1 MTESEHPSRGERVK
15 EELQKYALISA
26 YLWVCFAALT
36 LFKAAVLETEGVD
49 WTPLGF
55 AVVQALVLGKF
66 VLIGDALKA
75 GHRDTANPLLHR
87 VAWRSLAMLGVLV
100 VFKILEEV
108 IVALVHGKPLATLVE
123 ELAARPV
130 WVTLAP
136 VFLMLLIL
144 IPMITAAE
152 IHRTVGAD
160 RFREFLLG
168 R

>member
-1 MTESEHPSRGERVK
+1 MTDDASPRGGRLR
-15 EELQKYALISA
+15 EELKKYALISA

-36 LFKAAVLETEGVD
+36 LFKAAALQTEGVD

-66 VLIGDALKA
+66 ILIGDALKA
-75 GHRDTANPLLHR
+75 GHRATEHPLLNR

-100 VFKILEEV
+100 VFKVLEEIIVAWVHGQPLAALLEEV
-108 IVALVHGKPLATLVE
+108 AG
-123 ELAARPV
+123 RPV

-152 IHRTVGAD
+152 IHRTVGAE
-160 RFREFLLG
+160 RFRELLLG